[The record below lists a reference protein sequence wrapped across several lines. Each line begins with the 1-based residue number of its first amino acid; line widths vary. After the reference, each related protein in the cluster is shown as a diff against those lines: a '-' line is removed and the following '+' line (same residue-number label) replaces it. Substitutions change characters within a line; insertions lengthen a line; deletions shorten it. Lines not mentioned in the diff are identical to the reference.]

1 MNEKANETQLIGQ
14 YEKILETALEYD
26 SCFEKEKSDSGW
38 DKYTVKED
46 SYEKYLELKE
56 KLEDSIPEW
65 MYHIR
70 VEIGKVPESAKKCN
84 IRTALNLATQEEYS
98 HYEYHDRNFSSLL
111 NFFNNIKNNVERS
124 SGVLNLIRN
133 DKTIYTKLRD
143 LRADVRSLSHT
154 LDLFIPKNMVTIK
167 EEVEVIFKLRD
178 HGMDEVAE
186 RLEGIDDE
194 DDLEKKCL
202 RARTA
207 LEGFVAKYCEE
218 NGIDVKKGFY
228 TNLDNA
234 IQKGLTE
241 KQRRES
247 IGGHYSFVSKIIHN
261 EIEATPKNTKFAV
274 NGVINIIGSLI

>member
-26 SCFEKEKSDSGW
+26 SCFEKEESDLGW

-70 VEIGKVPESAKKCN
+70 VEIGKVPESAKECT
-84 IRTALNLATQEEYS
+84 IRTALDPATREEYS

-124 SGVLNLIRN
+124 SGILNLIRN
-133 DKTIYTKLRD
+133 DKKIYTKLRD
-143 LRADVRSLSHT
+143 LRVDVRSLSHT
-154 LDLFIPKNMVTIK
+154 LDLFIPKNMVTIE

-186 RLEGIDDE
+186 QLEGIDDE

-228 TNLDNA
+228 TNLDPC
-234 IQKGLTE
+234 
-241 KQRRES
+241 S
-247 IGGHYSFVSKIIHN
+247 IVYK
-261 EIEATPKNTKFAV
+261 
-274 NGVINIIGSLI
+274 